1 MVRPPLPITP
11 QGEIDKT
18 EKKGGGIEAEK
29 RGGGERREEGGR
41 WRVNPSGS
49 RQRSPRSQKPYIS
62 SEHSASRIAND
73 KADKI

>member
-1 MVRPPLPITP
+1 MR
-11 QGEIDKT
+11 GE
-18 EKKGGGIEAEK
+18 EK
-29 RGGGERREEGGR
+29 RGGKEEDKRRGGEGRREEGGR